1 MCGDNGGGPALLAR
15 AKELEADLLGMVGC
29 GRGGMC
35 ARNFGG
41 GTPHVLDHRN
51 GSLLIAR

>member
-1 MCGDNGGGPALLAR
+1 MRGQRRGPALLAR

-29 GRGGMC
+29 GRSGMC